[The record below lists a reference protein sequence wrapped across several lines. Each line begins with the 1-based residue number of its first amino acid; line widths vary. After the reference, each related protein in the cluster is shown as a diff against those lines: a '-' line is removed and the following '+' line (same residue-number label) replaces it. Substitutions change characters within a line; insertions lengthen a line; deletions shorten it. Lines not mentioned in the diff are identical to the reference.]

1 MLGVLL
7 ARAGVDVVVL
17 EKYPDFFRD
26 FRGDTIHPSTL
37 QLLYELGWL
46 DEFLKLPHS
55 ELREVGVEIAG
66 QFERVADFSKLPTHC
81 KFVAFMPQWDFLNF
95 LVEQGKRYPTFH
107 LLMATPATDLI
118 ESGGRTTG
126 VRAVTASGEIVVH
139 ADLIV
144 GADGRHSLVREKA
157 GFEVENLGAPMDVLW
172 MRVDKRPGD
181 PPQALGTVR
190 EGRILVSIDRTT
202 YWQCAYIIPKGSFET
217 LKAAGLEAFRQD
229 VVQTLPALA
238 DRVAEIADWSDVS
251 LLEVRVD
258 RLTRWH
264 RPGLLC
270 IGDAA
275 HAMSPIGGVG
285 INLAIQDAVCAANV
299 LAEALRTGTL
309 TDGLLHE
316 VQARRTFPT
325 KVTQAFQIFAQD
337 RVIDPLLKGA
347 PIVRPPLAMRLFD
360 EFPYLRRF
368 PGRLLGLGARPEHVR
383 TPDAFAPRG

>member
-1 MLGVLL
+1 MRL
-7 ARAGVDVVVL
+7 
-17 EKYPDFFRD
+17 
-26 FRGDTIHPSTL
+26 
-37 QLLYELGWL
+37 
-46 DEFLKLPHS
+46 
-55 ELREVGVEIAG
+55 
-66 QFERVADFSKLPTHC
+66 
-81 KFVAFMPQWDFLNF
+81 
-95 LVEQGKRYPTFH
+95 
-107 LLMATPATDLI
+107 
-118 ESGGRTTG
+118 
-126 VRAVTASGEIVVH
+126 
-139 ADLIV
+139 
-144 GADGRHSLVREKA
+144 RHSQR
-157 GFEVENLGAPMDVLW
+157 
-172 MRVDKRPGD
+172 
-181 PPQALGTVR
+181 
-190 EGRILVSIDRTT
+190 
-202 YWQCAYIIPKGSFET
+202 SFET
-217 LKAAGLEAFRQD
+217 LKAAGLEAFRARL
-229 VVQTLPALA
+229 VQTLPALA

-347 PIVRPPLAMRLFD
+347 PIVRPPLAD
-360 EFPYLRRF
+360 AIVRRIPVPAALSGRACSDWERAPSTCGRRTRS
-368 PGRLLGLGARPEHVR
+368 PGAAKSAGALASHY
-383 TPDAFAPRG
+383 TL